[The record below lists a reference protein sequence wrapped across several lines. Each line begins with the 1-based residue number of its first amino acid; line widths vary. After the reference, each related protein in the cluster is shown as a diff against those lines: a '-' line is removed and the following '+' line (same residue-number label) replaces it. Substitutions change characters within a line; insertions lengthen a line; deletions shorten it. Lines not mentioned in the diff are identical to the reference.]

1 MVCSNIETRV
11 CFALRDQGIAC
22 LPDFSIREAL
32 REGRL
37 VSILDA
43 FCERRAR
50 FFLLWPSGRQVSP
63 KLRAFIDFSRATGD
77 RHAGLKRLAGPVKP
91 AADGNK
97 TAAATERLIGTS
109 TPCQAA
115 SMINI
120 ETPTYYTATKEYEL
134 SLPLETDL
142 DADVVVIGGGF
153 SGINTALELAEHGIT
168 DIVVLEARHLGF
180 GGTGRNGGQIVA
192 GIGHDL
198 EKIRKDVGEDG
209 LRAIFEI
216 SDLGTDIIKGRI
228 ERYAIDADFCHG
240 YGYMWASTR
249 AGRRPCRPG
258 KRSSGS
264 LGSPHEIRY
273 LHGAE
278 VRQIIG
284 SDAYGSALLHMGGGH
299 VHSLNLLL
307 GEAKALAGLGARI
320 FEYSPALEVQY
331 GERIRVRTA
340 KGSVTANK
348 LLWACDGFLN
358 RLEPEAAPHHHQY
371 LRVPDDDRAATG
383 RTDPADQPDPRRL
396 QRYPPGHRLLPGDQ
410 REPPLFGAATPFV
423 ERIPGDLKA
432 WNRKLMLK
440 IFPYLEHVRIDL
452 AWGGPM
458 ACSTNLFPQI
468 GSLSGRPNAFFVQGY
483 SGFGVTPSHI
493 VCKVLAEGM
502 SEGSARYD
510 LLSSVRRIPIH
521 GRTTSA
527 RCCSAQARPG
537 TSSPATGTAGAETYR
552 SLLQGAFP
560 MAITVIRHGI
570 TLDELDA

>member
-1 MVCSNIETRV
+1 
-11 CFALRDQGIAC
+11 
-22 LPDFSIREAL
+22 
-32 REGRL
+32 
-37 VSILDA
+37 
-43 FCERRAR
+43 
-50 FFLLWPSGRQVSP
+50 
-63 KLRAFIDFSRATGD
+63 
-77 RHAGLKRLAGPVKP
+77 
-91 AADGNK
+91 
-97 TAAATERLIGTS
+97 
-109 TPCQAA
+109 
-115 SMINI
+115 MINI
-120 ETPTYYTATKEYEL
+120 ETPTYYTATKKYEL
-134 SLPLETDL
+134 SFPSLEIDL

-180 GGTGRNGGQIVA
+180 GGTGRNGGQIMA

-216 SDLGTDIIKGRI
+216 SDLGADIIKGRI
-228 ERYAIDADFCHG
+228 EKYAIDADFCHG
-240 YGYMWASTR
+240 YGYMGFNARQAKTLQAWEKEFR
-249 AGRRPCRPG
+249 
-258 KRSSGS
+258 S

-348 LLWACDGFLN
+348 LLWACDSFLN
-358 RLEPEAAPHHHQY
+358 RLEPELHRTTINTYAFQMMTEPLPDELIQRISPIRGAYSDIRPVIDY
-371 LRVPDDDRAATG
+371 YRVTNEN
-383 RTDPADQPDPRRL
+383 RL
-396 QRYPPGHRLLPGDQ
+396 
-410 REPPLFGAATPFV
+410 LFGAATPFV

-458 ACSTNLFPQI
+458 ACSANLFPQI

-521 GRTTSA
+521 GKDHFRPLLLSA
-527 RCCSAQARPG
+527 GKTWHQLSGYWNGRR
-537 TSSPATGTAGAETYR
+537 
-552 SLLQGAFP
+552 
-560 MAITVIRHGI
+560 
-570 TLDELDA
+570 